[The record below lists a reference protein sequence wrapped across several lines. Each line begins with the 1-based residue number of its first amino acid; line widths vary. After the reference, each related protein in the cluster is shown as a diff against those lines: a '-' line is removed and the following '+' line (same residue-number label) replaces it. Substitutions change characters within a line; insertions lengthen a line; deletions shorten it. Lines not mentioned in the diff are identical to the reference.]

1 MSEPEPI
8 PDYPASIRSE
18 IKDPY
23 ATERFAAI
31 PLCPCCVTA
40 QDIEVED
47 GAEVTLT
54 CVACGQTWTQ
64 VVDRERQAAHSV
76 N

>member
-1 MSEPEPI
+1 MPE
-8 PDYPASIRSE
+8 
-18 IKDPY
+18 K
-23 ATERFAAI
+23 FAAI